1 MEMLAGH
8 VRSKRGVSNYLF
20 DGGVH
25 RGQQGVLT
33 IGSVTARHN
42 VLSRLHATVAVDR
55 QAGFSG
61 TEFLERIANY
71 A

>member
-1 MEMLAGH
+1 
-8 VRSKRGVSNYLF
+8 VTNYLF

-33 IGSVTARHN
+33 IGSVTARQ
-42 VLSRLHATVAVDR
+42 SRLHATVDVDR
-55 QAGFSG
+55 QAGFPG
-61 TEFLERIANY
+61 TEFFERIAKY